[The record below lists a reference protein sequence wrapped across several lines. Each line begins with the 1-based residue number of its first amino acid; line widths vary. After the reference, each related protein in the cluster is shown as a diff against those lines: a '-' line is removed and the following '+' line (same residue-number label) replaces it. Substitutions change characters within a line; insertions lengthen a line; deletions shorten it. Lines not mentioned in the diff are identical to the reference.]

1 MDGQATADLK
11 NPEFVKGVQSMMH
24 KCIMVKIEGKQKTL
38 IQQKKHKLNENRE
51 IYNFLGN
58 RGNLYFLGNRGNM
71 FSTNNKFREARILCD
86 LFRTLA
92 MSSNG
97 FPVDFSALTLVL
109 EVLKLFHKFL
119 VSK

>member
-1 MDGQATADLK
+1 MDAQATADLK

-58 RGNLYFLGNRGNM
+58 RGNMFL
-71 FSTNNKFREARILCD
+71 TNNKFREARILCD